1 MFDFHKLKM
10 KPKPG
15 QGMCPGQNWSPRCL
29 HGGGGLVTSIMS
41 PGSVPSHKNNSEHVS
56 VALSFLKTISTLR
69 QDLKSVFLDNEEMK
83 IYVILMPK
91 RRLLLLR

>member
-29 HGGGGLVTSIMS
+29 HGAGGGDKYNVTRQC
-41 PGSVPSHKNNSEHVS
+41 P
-56 VALSFLKTISTLR
+56 IS
-69 QDLKSVFLDNEEMK
+69 QEQ
-83 IYVILMPK
+83 
-91 RRLLLLR
+91 